1 MQTGEPTEAGGQA
14 SPEGVET
21 ADAAK
26 GSDQTE
32 ATVAQPAPDPILKGE
47 PLTLWATLLVPLV
60 VFFIVIMMIIR
71 GSARASKRRA
81 ATTIPDDFFQP
92 AGEGADI
99 SFEDEDAGLAEAKP
113 AKGKKKREKEKAII
127 ADSKTASR
135 NKKRADE
142 AEVVFETAE
151 SKLHQ
156 EPLFDEPSLR
166 ASEAPAQREGG
177 LAGFFG
183 KGKKK
188 SAAAERTASAH
199 IEVAPAD
206 DREHETAF
214 HHAEETPRAKKAE
227 NAWAK
232 LSAADSFAES
242 ETHSSRH
249 GDDEAGAARRQ
260 VEEEF
265 RRIEDDRRA
274 AIEREAEFERRKHM
288 AALDQQRRSIEDQER
303 SLAEQAYAVDRQFE
317 ELRRDL
323 ADELDARFE
332 AIAARVEEKLS
343 HASASD
349 ASPSGAASE
358 DQISAIAELISRR
371 LGEERD
377 AFDGA
382 IAALSNRLEAVA
394 DRADAAADLRQ
405 EIAALKRSVSS
416 LSAHGLAGRSAA
428 PSAPTVQLADVIRA
442 ALPAKSYEMR
452 ALLSNGR
459 RADCLIRLPH
469 LAGPIAVD
477 GQFPAEAFLR
487 LRAPGAAESL
497 RAENEFRRAALRH
510 IADVAEHLIV
520 PGETADSALL
530 FIPSETLYSEFHS
543 RFPDVIQD
551 SYRARVWI
559 VSPTTMMAT
568 LHAMR
573 AALRNIAPRAEPARG
588 DDAELL
594 SELTALRSRFASL
607 KGRFDE
613 DEDVHEPRV
622 SDVLIEEREEYA
634 EPDYSEEDVLAHTDE
649 TEAESALE
657 DDDEAEPEI
666 IAQSIAHK
674 SERRDSSEG
683 DLWTEEQTPPKPGA
697 PFPLR

>member
-1 MQTGEPTEAGGQA
+1 
-14 SPEGVET
+14 
-21 ADAAK
+21 
-26 GSDQTE
+26 
-32 ATVAQPAPDPILKGE
+32 
-47 PLTLWATLLVPLV
+47 
-60 VFFIVIMMIIR
+60 
-71 GSARASKRRA
+71 
-81 ATTIPDDFFQP
+81 
-92 AGEGADI
+92 
-99 SFEDEDAGLAEAKP
+99 
-113 AKGKKKREKEKAII
+113 
-127 ADSKTASR
+127 
-135 NKKRADE
+135 
-142 AEVVFETAE
+142 
-151 SKLHQ
+151 
-156 EPLFDEPSLR
+156 
-166 ASEAPAQREGG
+166 
-177 LAGFFG
+177 
-183 KGKKK
+183 
-188 SAAAERTASAH
+188 
-199 IEVAPAD
+199 
-206 DREHETAF
+206 
-214 HHAEETPRAKKAE
+214 
-227 NAWAK
+227 
-232 LSAADSFAES
+232 
-242 ETHSSRH
+242 
-249 GDDEAGAARRQ
+249 
-260 VEEEF
+260 
-265 RRIEDDRRA
+265 
-274 AIEREAEFERRKHM
+274 M

-377 AFDGA
+377 ALDGA
-382 IAALSNRLEAVA
+382 IATLSNRLESVA

-530 FIPSETLYSEFHS
+530 FIPSE
-543 RFPDVIQD
+543 
-551 SYRARVWI
+551 
-559 VSPTTMMAT
+559 
-568 LHAMR
+568 
-573 AALRNIAPRAEPARG
+573 
-588 DDAELL
+588 
-594 SELTALRSRFASL
+594 
-607 KGRFDE
+607 
-613 DEDVHEPRV
+613 
-622 SDVLIEEREEYA
+622 
-634 EPDYSEEDVLAHTDE
+634 
-649 TEAESALE
+649 
-657 DDDEAEPEI
+657 
-666 IAQSIAHK
+666 
-674 SERRDSSEG
+674 
-683 DLWTEEQTPPKPGA
+683 
-697 PFPLR
+697 